1 MSTGDGVWRSLVV
14 FVVFFGVSMG
24 ARGPIVSTIAA
35 TLFAG
40 RGLGTIYGTITTGQ
54 GLGAAVGSWLAGYL
68 HDLTGGY
75 DTGFA
80 LSAGFAVAAITL
92 FWTVPELAARRT
104 RPGPTRPSTWRRR
117 TSSASCP
124 GCMRTTTAS

>member
-1 MSTGDGVWRSLVV
+1 
-14 FVVFFGVSMG
+14 MG

-54 GLGAAVGSWLAGYL
+54 GLGAAAGSWIAGFL

-75 DTGFA
+75 D
-80 LSAGFAVAAITL
+80 AGFLMSSVFIGLAVIL
-92 FWTVPELAARRT
+92 FWTVPELVARRS
-104 RPGPTRPSTWRRR
+104 RPAQPESKALP
-117 TSSASCP
+117 
-124 GCMRTTTAS
+124 